1 MIQLNDD
8 VCIMMPDARRE
19 HLIEWRA
26 IETDPANLAYIDTT
40 LREWDPADRFETLGQ
55 LESAP

>member
-1 MIQLNDD
+1 
-8 VCIMMPDARRE
+8 MMPDARRE